1 MAMVTAMVT
10 ATGMRKLSTLAS
22 IAVLS
27 GMTMGAAH
35 AGVWDIVP
43 SISLGETATNNV
55 GHTNKHQQS
64 DWITD
69 VSPGITINGYGDRVK
84 LNLDYRLHRLYYNN
98 ESWRNNT
105 QNALNAKGTLEA
117 LENWLFID
125 ATAII
130 AQQNRSAFGSSTY
143 GGVNVDNSNNATE
156 TRTYQLAPY
165 IKGFL
170 GLSTEYLLRYDYTKM
185 TSDDNLASNTENR
198 QISGHL
204 GGTTGLSWLGW
215 SFDANKQDNSF
226 DRGRDTSAKL
236 AKGTLILRVD
246 PQFRVLLIGGWE
258 TNDYSSLKQKSNSI
272 TGGGFEW
279 SPTQRTLLS
288 VTRERRF
295 FGDSDNIT
303 FTHRTAGTAWK
314 YRQTKDAY
322 TAADQLTGSV
332 GSYYSLLDSMFSAAI
347 PDALARAAYV
357 NAVLLS
363 SGISPDA
370 ALQGGFMTTGVTLR
384 KMKELSFAL
393 LGVRN
398 TVTFAATRS
407 ETRDVSNGT
416 GSGWFLGTD
425 FYNYNNVKQTGASIN
440 WSHKLTGLS
449 SLTGSASRLKS
460 EGTGSVTREHTVEK
474 MYTLNFLT
482 QLGPKTTAGLG
493 VRRIEMDA
501 TPDYTENMAT
511 ATLSHRF

>member
-1 MAMVTAMVT
+1 MVT
-10 ATGMRKLSTLAS
+10 ATEMRKLAILAS
-22 IAVLS
+22 IGALS
-27 GMTMGAAH
+27 GVAGVGH
-35 AGVWDIVP
+35 AGVWNIEP
-43 SISLGETATNNV
+43 SVSLGETATDNV
-55 GHTNKHQQS
+55 GHTNKNQQS

-69 VSPGITINGYGDRVK
+69 ITPGLHIDGYGDRVK

-105 QNALNAKGTLEA
+105 QHSLNGKGTLEV

-125 ATAII
+125 ATAVI
-130 AQQNRSAFGSSTY
+130 AQQNRSAFGGSTY
-143 GGVNVDNSNNATE
+143 GSVDIDNSNNTTE

-165 IKGFL
+165 IKGFI
-170 GLSTEYLLRYDYTKM
+170 GLTTEYLLRYDFTKM
-185 TSDDNLASNTENR
+185 SSDDNLASNTETR

-204 GGTTGLSWLGW
+204 AGTTGLSWLGW
-215 SFDANKQDNSF
+215 SFDANRQDNTF

-236 AKGTLILRVD
+236 GKGTIIFRVD

-258 TNDYSSLKQKSNSI
+258 SNDYSSLKQDSNSI

-295 FGDSDNIT
+295 FGDADNIT

-314 YRQTKDAY
+314 YHQVKDAY
-322 TAADQLTGSV
+322 TAADQMTGSS
-332 GSYYSLLDSMFSAAI
+332 GSYFSLLDSMFSSAI
-347 PDALARAAYV
+347 PDAQARAAYV

-370 ALQGGFMTTGVTLR
+370 VMQGGFITTGVTLR

-393 LGVRN
+393 IGVRN

-407 ETRDVSNGT
+407 ETQDITNGT
-416 GSGWFLGTD
+416 GTGWFIGTD
-425 FYNYNNVKQTGASIN
+425 FFNFQNVKQTGASVN

-460 EGTGSVTREHTVEK
+460 EGTGTATRTHTVEK

-482 QLGPKTTAGLG
+482 QLGPKTNAGLG
-493 VRRIEMDA
+493 LRRIEMDA
-501 TPDYTENMAT
+501 TPDYTENMVT
-511 ATLSHRF
+511 ATFTHRF